1 MYDSILVPTDGSDP
15 ATEAA
20 DHAFDLA
27 AEHGASVHLLYIVE
41 ADYQGT
47 VEAYGEP
54 GGMTAFNESILPAL
68 EAEGEEAAE
77 NLEARAAERDLE
89 TTTEVRSG
97 RAREDI
103 VRYAEEEGIDLIVMG
118 THGRSGVE
126 RLLLGSVTERVLR
139 ESGVPVLVVRASEDI
154 DEDESTGERS
164 EEAAGERE
172 DDAAES

>member
-1 MYDSILVPTDGSDP
+1 MYDRILVPTDGSDP

-20 DHAFDLA
+20 DHGFDLA
-27 AEHGASVHLLYIVE
+27 EEHGASVHLLYVVE

-54 GGMTAFNESILPAL
+54 GGMATFTESILPAL

-77 NLEARAAERDLE
+77 NLEARAAQRDIE

-103 VRYAEEEGIDLIVMG
+103 VRYAEEEAIDLIVMG

-139 ESGVPVLVVRASEDI
+139 DSTVPVLVVHASEESGEES
-154 DEDESTGERS
+154 DEPAD
-164 EEAAGERE
+164 ERE
-172 DDAAES
+172 GNDADDN

>member
-1 MYDSILVPTDGSDP
+1 MYDRVLVPTDGSDP

-27 AEHGASVHLLYIVE
+27 DEHGASVHLLYIVE

-54 GGMTAFNESILPAL
+54 DGMSAFTESILPAL
-68 EAEGEEAAE
+68 EAQGEEAAE
-77 NLEARAAERDLE
+77 NLEAWAVERDLE

-97 RAREDI
+97 RARDDI
-103 VRYAEEEGIDLIVMG
+103 VRYAEDEDIDLIVMG

-139 ESGVPVLVVRASEDI
+139 ESDVPVLVVRASEDDSSES
-154 DEDESTGERS
+154 DEPADEPEGSDT
-164 EEAAGERE
+164 
-172 DDAAES
+172 DDS